1 MAKISQKDLVKNHLL
16 NHGSITSWEA
26 IQKYG
31 ITRISAVIFKLREE
45 GLKIES
51 VPMKNENR
59 YGEIT
64 HFVKY
69 TMEGQENVME
79 NYKLEKLKEYLNE
92 SDNIVFLGGTVR

>member
-1 MAKISQKDLVKNHLL
+1 MAKVSQKELVKNHLL

-45 GLKIES
+45 GFKIES
-51 VPMKNENR
+51 VPMEDKNR

-69 TMEGQENVME
+69 TMAG
-79 NYKLEKLKEYLNE
+79 
-92 SDNIVFLGGTVR
+92 